1 MSRAQW
7 HSMLTP
13 VYLWTHVW
21 VLLRD
26 ELSFP
31 SHPLNI
37 PFVIQQ
43 PDFQVINQITVLL
56 CLKTFYGFPL
66 DAVVNKTPLVRAY
79 KTPPKQL
86 LSASPAPSCASFPFA
101 LFVSATGPSFLSSD
115 QLSCASQ
122 TYRQHKSRKCT
133 VSSELGAEF
142 YWISIWPC
150 KKSSKNVL
158 FFFFLKLSLK

>member
-13 VYLWTHVW
+13 VYLWTHIW

-43 PDFQVINQITVLL
+43 PDFQVINQIMVLL
-56 CLKTFYGFPL
+56 CLKTVYSFPL

-79 KTPPKQL
+79 KTLPKQL
-86 LSASPAPSCASFPFA
+86 LSASPTSSCASFPFA
-101 LFVSATGPSFLSSD
+101 LFVSAIGPSFLFSPYCFYICCSFCPEYSCLEDTFSSSRS
-115 QLSCASQ
+115 QFKYHLNSPFLSPISDSS
-122 TYRQHKSRKCT
+122 SR
-133 VSSELGAEF
+133 A
-142 YWISIWPC
+142 P
-150 KKSSKNVL
+150 
-158 FFFFLKLSLK
+158 